1 MTDTKTGLKVNV
13 DWDTID
19 EIFETNLLYMY
30 SMLLQEIVRYKAK
43 KKLKDWELEDLAQFE
58 RVTAAIETLGAYAV
72 YEFDKKAKKYVKQQL
87 R

>member
-13 DWDTID
+13 DWETID

-30 SMLLQEIVRYKAK
+30 SMLLQEMVRYKAK

-58 RVTAAIETLGAYAV
+58 RVAAAIETLGAYAV

>member
-1 MTDTKTGLKVNV
+1 MADTKTGLKVNV

-30 SMLLQEIVRYKAK
+30 NSLLQEMVRYKAK
-43 KKLKDWELEDLAQFE
+43 KKLKEWELEDLAQFE
-58 RVTAAIETLGAYAV
+58 RVCAAIETLGAYAV

>member
-1 MTDTKTGLKVNV
+1 MTNGLKVNV

-19 EIFETNLLYMY
+19 EIFEANLLYMY
-30 SMLLQEIVRYKAK
+30 NSLLQEMARYKTK
-43 KKLKDWELEDLAQFE
+43 KKLKDWEAEDLEQFE
-58 RVTAAIETLGAYAV
+58 RVIAAIKELGAYAV